1 MAARHA
7 QPGLLKLG
15 DELGAGEDPQ
25 VAALHLV
32 VLIRQ
37 RPAHP
42 LRQPGGYGDRRD
54 AARPQHPRDLRHRP
68 PVGRHVL
75 QDLGRNHLIESI
87 ITKRKIRSVAPNR
100 TRGSAWSGFPFLV
113 HRAQH
118 CAHAGQLATIEVGRH
133 NAGTTAIRL
142 KGVPAGAA
150 TQVEQSLARGD
161 LKLTEVDCQH
171 AGSG

>member
-1 MAARHA
+1 MGVVRHADSALQPPERRVQPVRVMAPRHA

-15 DELGAGEDPQ
+15 GKLRAGEDPQ

-42 LRQPGGYGDRRD
+42 FRQPGRHGDRRD
-54 AARPQHPRDLRHRP
+54 AAGPQHPRDLRHRP
-68 PVGRHVL
+68 PVGRDVL

-100 TRGSAWSGFPFLV
+100 MRGTGWSGFPLLV
-113 HRAQH
+113 HRA
-118 CAHAGQLATIEVGRH
+118 
-133 NAGTTAIRL
+133 
-142 KGVPAGAA
+142 
-150 TQVEQSLARGD
+150 
-161 LKLTEVDCQH
+161 
-171 AGSG
+171 